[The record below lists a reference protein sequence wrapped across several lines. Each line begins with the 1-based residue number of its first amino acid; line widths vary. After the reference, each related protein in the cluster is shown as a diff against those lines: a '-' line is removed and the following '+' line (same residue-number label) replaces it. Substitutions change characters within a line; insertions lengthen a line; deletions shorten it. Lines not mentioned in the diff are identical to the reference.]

1 VQGLK
6 DGECSQRISG
16 IEQEDM
22 SSRRRSREMAI
33 QVLYQVDMAQSDLAE
48 ALRMFCEHFKA
59 PESIRDFAFEL
70 ARGAH
75 EHQEEVDSL
84 IKGFSENWRL
94 ERMPTVDRNI
104 LRLAIYELLYRPD
117 IPAKVSI
124 NEAVDLGKKYGSED
138 SGSFINGILDRIR
151 LHLEETG
158 RRETRAANDS
168 TFGQAGDTAG

>member
-1 VQGLK
+1 
-6 DGECSQRISG
+6 
-16 IEQEDM
+16 
-22 SSRRRSREMAI
+22 MAI

-48 ALRMFCEHFKA
+48 ALRLFCEHFEA

-70 ARGAH
+70 ARGVD
-75 EHQEEVDSL
+75 EHREEVDTL
-84 IKGFSENWRL
+84 IKQFSEHWRL

-104 LRLAIYELLYRPD
+104 LRLAIYELLYRSD

-158 RRETRAANDS
+158 RRETLPANDS
-168 TFGQAGDTAG
+168 TFGQAGDSAG